1 VRRCEICCGLRLG
14 RPARRRRYLVRKR
27 APRFIAS
34 LIFGAAV
41 CAGYF
46 SSCAGAFAQGAPA
59 TETGTPGIF
68 QVAGTVVNG
77 LTGSALAQARV
88 ALADTRSRRN
98 VATVVTGEDGHFEF
112 TAVPAGKYGLMG
124 TKAGFLTQF
133 YEQHE
138 QFNTAIV
145 TGPELK
151 TDALVLRLTPM
162 AVISGHVTDEQ
173 GEAVR
178 KATVSLYLDD
188 DSGGTTRTIGVGS
201 TVTDDLGYYDF
212 SEVQPGKF
220 FIAVSAIPWYAVHP
234 SISLQEATGG
244 SVSPALD
251 VAYPTTY
258 YGGATEAEG
267 ASAIVIKGGERTQ
280 EDITMEAVPALH
292 IIFHAPETAENGGFR
307 PPTLLKRVFDTLEGV
322 PQGGLNPVDQGV
334 YELTGVPAGHY
345 TVQTS
350 NAGQGELER
359 SSEVNLTSGLHEI
372 DGLHGEPLAS
382 LKMTV
387 KMPGEEP
394 APKQMFLGLQDARL
408 RTIAYSQVDAE
419 GKAAF
424 DALAAGKY
432 AIVCYGP
439 GRRYAVTRISS
450 GVAGAADI
458 AGHEVNATPGGAQE
472 LTLWLAAGV
481 VNVEGAVQK
490 AGKPVAGVMV
500 VLIPKDPLAHND
512 MFRRD
517 QSDFD
522 GTFVVRGV
530 IPGSY
535 TIVAVEDAWGFEW
548 LKPGVLSRYAEHGQ
562 GLEIGPLMQ
571 RTVVLPDAVEVQG
584 R

>member
-1 VRRCEICCGLRLG
+1 MRNGGTCFGLRLG
-14 RPARRRRYLVRKR
+14 GPARRRGYQEASRV
-27 APRFIAS
+27 IAL

-41 CAGYF
+41 GVACSLFCSGALAQ
-46 SSCAGAFAQGAPA
+46 SSPSNAGASP
-59 TETGTPGIF
+59 GTYKI
-68 QVAGTVVNG
+68 AGVVVNG
-77 LTGSALAQARV
+77 MTGSALAQARV
-88 ALADTRSRRN
+88 ALVDTRSRRQA
-98 VATVVTGEDGHFEF
+98 ATVVSGEDGHFEF
-112 TAVPAGKYGLMG
+112 ASLPAGKYGLMG

-145 TGPELK
+145 TGPEMK

-162 AVISGHVTDEQ
+162 AVISGHVTDEH

-188 DSGGTTRTIGVGS
+188 NSGGTTRTMGVGA
-201 TVTDDLGYYDF
+201 TTTDDVGYYDF
-212 SEVQPGKF
+212 SEIQPGKF
-220 FIAVSAIPWYAVHP
+220 FIAVSAMPWYAVHP
-234 SISLQEATGG
+234 SMALQEVTGG

-258 YGGATEAEG
+258 FGGATEAEG
-267 ASAIVIKGGERTQ
+267 ASAIVIQGGERVQ
-280 EDITMEAVPALH
+280 ADITMEAVPALH
-292 IIFHAPETAENGGFR
+292 IIFHAPANQDAGAFQ
-307 PPTLLKRVFDTLEGV
+307 PPALQKRVFDSLEGV
-322 PQGGLNPVDQGV
+322 PQGGMNQVEPGV
-334 YELTGVPAGHY
+334 YELTGVPAGRY

-350 NAGQGELER
+350 NGGEGEPGQ
-359 SSEVNLTSGLHEI
+359 SADVNLTSGLHEI

-382 LKMTV
+382 LKLTV
-387 KMPGEEP
+387 KVPGEE
-394 APKQMFLGLQDARL
+394 ATPKQMFLALQDSHL
-408 RTIAYSQVDAE
+408 RTIAYSPLDGE

-432 AIVCYGP
+432 TIVCYGL
-439 GRRYAVTRISS
+439 GRRYAVAKIALAS
-450 GVAGAADI
+450 GAGTTEI
-458 AGHEVNATPGGAQE
+458 AGHEVSVTAGSTQE
-472 LTLWLAAGV
+472 LAVSLAAGV
-481 VNVEGAVQK
+481 VNVEGVVQK
-490 AGKPVAGVMV
+490 GGKPVAGVMV

-512 MFRRD
+512 LFRRD

-522 GTFVVRGV
+522 GTFAVGGV

-562 GLEIGPLMQ
+562 KLEIGPLMQ

>member
-1 VRRCEICCGLRLG
+1 MRGVGICCGLRLG
-14 RPARRRRYLVRKR
+14 QCALPARRRRYQ
-27 APRFIAS
+27 AWRFFA
-34 LIFGAAV
+34 LLMFGAVV
-41 CAGYF
+41 CVAYF
-46 SSCAGAFAQGAPA
+46 LNCSGAFAQNSPA
-59 TETGTPGIF
+59 VTSATAGTYKI
-68 QVAGTVVNG
+68 AGTVVNSV
-77 LTGSALAQARV
+77 TGSALAQARV
-88 ALADTRSRRN
+88 ALADTRTRRP
-98 VATVVTGEDGHFEF
+98 VGTVVTSEDGHFEF
-112 TAVPAGKYGLMG
+112 APLPAGKYGLIG
-124 TKAGFLTQF
+124 TRQGFLTGF

-151 TDALVLRLTPM
+151 TDALLLRLTPM
-162 AVISGHVTDEQ
+162 ALISGHITDEH

-178 KATVSLYLDD
+178 RATVSLYLDD
-188 DSGGTTRTIGVGS
+188 NSGGTTRTIGVGG

-212 SEVQPGKF
+212 SEIQPGKF
-220 FIAVSAIPWYAVHP
+220 FIAVNAMPWYAVHP
-234 SISLQEATGG
+234 SKSLQEATGG
-244 SVSPALD
+244 SVSTALD
-251 VAYPTTY
+251 VAYATRY

-267 ASAIVIKGGERTQ
+267 ASAIVIKGGERVQ
-280 EDITMEAVPALH
+280 ADITMEAVPALH
-292 IIFHAPETAENGGFR
+292 IIFHTPANQENGVFR
-307 PPTLLKRVFDTLEGV
+307 PPTLQKRVFDTLEGV
-322 PQGGLNPVDQGV
+322 PQGGMNQVGPGV
-334 YELTGVPAGHY
+334 YELTGVPAGRY

-350 NAGQGELER
+350 NAGEGELEQ
-359 SSEVNLTSGLHEI
+359 SSEVNLTHGLAEI

-382 LKMTV
+382 LKITV

-394 APKQMFLGLQDARL
+394 VPKQMFLGLQDAHL
-408 RTIAYSQVDAE
+408 RAVAYGQVDAE
-419 GKAAF
+419 GKPAF

-439 GRRYAVTRISS
+439 GRRYAVTRITAAA
-450 GVAGAADI
+450 AGSPEI
-458 AGHEVNATPGGAQE
+458 AGHEVNVTPGSAQE
-472 LTLWLAAGV
+472 LTLSLAAGV
-481 VNVEGAVQK
+481 VNVEGVVQK

-512 MFRRD
+512 LFRRD

-562 GLEIGPLMQ
+562 PLQIGPLMQ
-571 RTVVLPDAVEVQG
+571 RTVVLPDPVEVQP